1 MSTIQRI
8 TGMNSGLDVDALVKA
23 SMTPYQTKI
32 DKEVQNRKIL
42 EYQQQQYQ
50 QIMSDASAFHDK
62 YFDILKSDGLMSTT
76 GYQTQTYTAT
86 PDGKVTAKG
95 FAGANVDN
103 YTVNVT
109 QLAAKASSTL
119 DTSTLGTKVIKI
131 GTAEISFEAV
141 SDGNTTVANYN
152 TELAKMKLS
161 LSNKV
166 KDGTASSEEKTQLAD
181 LNNNSVT
188 AKYSQFTKSVVF
200 TSSQMGTDGF
210 TLGKKNADATI
221 SYQDKAEDKYLEATI
236 RNSSG
241 KVYTITSA
249 DKKTT
254 NSVTVDN
261 IEFTFKAP
269 TSSTAMT
276 PVPADKLAPL
286 GGLTENPVA
295 TLDSLK
301 LTAVDKL
308 DESIQDGRTS
318 TTVDEADGTKTKTIT
333 SVDKNKSTVIVTAKD
348 GSIMSTTNKEVTVNA
363 ITKAIESTKTTV
375 IRSNGITTTTEVKAD
390 GTTTTNTTYGTQ
402 TIASRTTGIPQVDGD
417 GKPTT
422 TIPISKEIIKDGNNI
437 TTTTNLKSVD
447 GKTTTTIKEINDG
460 KTTTTTTSTKQ
471 DNPDGATTT
480 EITEIKDNSS
490 GNLTN
495 TTITTNL
502 ATAADGSSTKTVTTT
517 KSTTTNGTPPTV
529 NVDSDVTEKY
539 VNDKVSLTGQTD
551 VTALKDKIVK
561 FVDDYNKLLSSINTK
576 LYETRDKDYMPL
588 TDEQKKSMSEDQITA
603 WEKKAQTGLLRKDS
617 DLERITREMKSAM
630 SSVMSGTG
638 LYLEKIGIS
647 PVKDYADKNG
657 MLTVDEDKL
666 TKALQENAGD
676 VKDLFT
682 RAASDT
688 DTTDKGGLLTQLKSV
703 VYSEFKTSTSLLS
716 KKAGLAGSA
725 TQLDNTITKNITTKK
740 KLITKLN
747 ADYTS
752 KENALYKKY
761 SDLETA
767 MQKLNSQQSSLASML
782 GQN

>member
-50 QIMSDASAFHDK
+50 QIMSDAAAFHDK

-119 DTSTLGTKVIKI
+119 DTSTLGTKLIKI

-210 TLGKKNADATI
+210 TLGKKNVDTTI
-221 SYQDKAEDKYLEATI
+221 SYQDKAVDKYLEATI

-269 TSSTAMT
+269 TSSTGGIT
-276 PVPADKLAPL
+276 TLPADKLVPL
-286 GGLTENPVA
+286 GALKENPVA
-295 TLDSLK
+295 TLAN
-301 LTAVDKL
+301 LTLTPVDTL
-308 DESIQDGRTS
+308 IEDGTTS
-318 TTVDEADGTKTKTIT
+318 TTTVDEEDGTKTKTVT
-333 SVDKNKSTVIVTAKD
+333 SADKKKSTVKVFAKD
-348 GSIMSTTNKEVTVNA
+348 GSITSTTNKEEATDGT
-363 ITKAIESTKTTV
+363 ITTT
-375 IRSNGITTTTEVKAD
+375 ISRANGITTTTEVKVD

-402 TIASRTTGIPQVDGD
+402 TIASRTTGIPQADG
-417 GKPTT
+417 T

-447 GKTTTTIKEINDG
+447 GKTTTTIKEIKDG
-460 KTTTTTTSTKQ
+460 TTTTTTTSIKQ

-480 EITEIKDNSS
+480 EITEVKDNTS

-529 NVDSDVTEKY
+529 NIDSDVTEKY

-782 GQN
+782 GQK